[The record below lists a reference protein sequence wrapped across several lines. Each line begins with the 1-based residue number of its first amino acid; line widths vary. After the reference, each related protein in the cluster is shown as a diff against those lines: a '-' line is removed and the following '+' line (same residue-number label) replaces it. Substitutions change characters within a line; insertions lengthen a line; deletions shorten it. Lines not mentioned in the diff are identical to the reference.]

1 MEKIIIAED
10 DEEQL
15 QMLNNLLSNLN
26 YRVYLAR
33 DGAEAVDLV
42 LKVNP
47 DLVIL
52 DVNMPV
58 MDGLNA
64 CLLIKKMKTYIPV
77 ILLTILQAEE
87 DKIKGFENQADEF
100 ISKPYHILEL
110 LTRVRNLLIR
120 KNYFDRIN
128 CILSDIDSLTT
139 YSQYAI
145 EKYESD
151 KFIFHEWS
159 KLLFS
164 NILRNPIDI
173 TATGHQYIILSSV
186 TSMKSDNMIFWK
198 ENNQVCSAPGLLPE
212 EIIELI
218 PKRKAIFEQKPA
230 PGIKKLLEK
239 FLLSCTGKNVSIE
252 NYVLYFEKT
261 DGIIG
266 INFKGAH
273 GDFHTIFFKEVAL
286 VVKFFKMVHEK
297 IKEIDDAF
305 KYMIVAL
312 AKASEAHDDD
322 TGAHLLRVNEYS
334 KALAEEINM
343 EPNLTNTLYFSA
355 QMHDVGKI
363 MIPAEIIRKPGPLTA
378 EEFEIIKQHTT
389 LGAKILGSAAKL
401 SVAREIALY
410 HHENYDSTGYPH
422 GIGGE
427 NIPLTARIIKIVD
440 IYDALRSKRPYKE
453 SFSHKKACECI
464 LSGDKRTSTSHFDP
478 ELLDA
483 FKRRND
489 LFNDI
494 YETYKDYK

>member
-1 MEKIIIAED
+1 MEKIIIADD

-15 QMLNNLLSNLN
+15 QMLNNLLSQLN
-26 YRVYLAR
+26 YKIYLAK
-33 DGAEAVDLV
+33 DGEEALDLV

-52 DVNMPV
+52 DVNMPKI
-58 MDGLNA
+58 DGLNA
-64 CLLIKKMKTYIPV
+64 CLLIKKMKNYIPV
-77 ILLTILQAEE
+77 ILLTVLHLEE
-87 DKIKGFENQADEF
+87 DRIKGFEYQADEF
-100 ISKPYHILEL
+100 ITKPYHMMEL

-120 KNYFDRIN
+120 KNYFDRLN
-128 CILSDIDSLTT
+128 CILTDIDSLTT

-145 EKYESD
+145 EKYETD
-151 KFIFHEWS
+151 KFIFNEWS
-159 KLLFS
+159 ELLFS
-164 NILRNPIDI
+164 NILRDPINL
-173 TATGHQYIILSSV
+173 TATGHEYIILSSA
-186 TSMKSDNMIFWK
+186 TSIKTDNMIFWK
-198 ENNQVCSAPGLLPE
+198 ENNQLRTAPGLLPE
-212 EIIELI
+212 EIISII
-218 PKRKAIFEQKPA
+218 PKGKAIFEQEPA
-230 PGIKKLLEK
+230 PGIKNLLEK
-239 FLLSCTGKNVSIE
+239 FLLTGAGKKISIE

-273 GDFHTIFFKEVAL
+273 GDFHTIFFKEIAL
-286 VVKFFKMVHEK
+286 TVKFFKMIHDK

-322 TGAHLLRVNEYS
+322 TGAHLHRVNEYS

-343 EPNLTNTLYFSA
+343 EPNLTNILYFSA

-378 EEFEIIKQHTT
+378 EEFEIMKQHTT
-389 LGAKILGSAAKL
+389 LGAKILGRAAKL

-410 HHENYDSTGYPH
+410 HHENYDGTGYPH
-422 GIGGE
+422 CIDGK
-427 NIPLTARIIKIVD
+427 NIPLTARIIKIAD

-453 SFSHKKACECI
+453 SFSHKIACECI
-464 LSGDKRTSTSHFDP
+464 LKGDKRTSLSHFDP

-483 FKRRND
+483 FKRINNF
-489 LFNDI
+489 FNDI